1 MGMRFAF
8 NEIYYLVA
16 DTVFIYLSDQT
27 SSCYSTKHP
36 YIKIA
41 CSCFKFMGKDDE
53 HYYNDNHC
61 NNANHCWHGGMSYN
75 EAARRCR
82 DSGGRLAV
90 LNTSGK
96 IAGTIEFIKSKVA
109 QNEIYSGNYWIGA
122 AVDHTKQPKWNT
134 PVGK

>member
-1 MGMRFAF
+1 
-8 NEIYYLVA
+8 
-16 DTVFIYLSDQT
+16 
-27 SSCYSTKHP
+27 
-36 YIKIA
+36 
-41 CSCFKFMGKDDE
+41 MGKFDE

-61 NNANHCWHGGMSYN
+61 NDANHCWAGGMSYN

-90 LNTSGK
+90 LNTSEK
-96 IAGTIEFIKSKVA
+96 IEKTIKFIKSKVV

-122 AVDHTKQPKWNT
+122 SVDHTKQPQWDT